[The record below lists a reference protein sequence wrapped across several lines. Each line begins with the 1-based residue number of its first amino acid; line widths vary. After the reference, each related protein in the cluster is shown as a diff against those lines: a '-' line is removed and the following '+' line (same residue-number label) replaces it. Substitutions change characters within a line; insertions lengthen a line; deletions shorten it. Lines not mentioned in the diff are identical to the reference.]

1 MASRPV
7 SPRALLAEPL
17 RSDPVI
23 DRRTFLAGTGA
34 VLLAAPLVA
43 EAQPQTARVHKI
55 GLLPADFTSAER
67 RQQAAK
73 AKPQSRQQVYGTL
86 STPRAEELVS
96 ALKFVGPAGDYIQV
110 EVVPVTA
117 NRPLTIEV
125 EATNLVGRGVE
136 IIVAVGTPA
145 TIAASR
151 ATKTLPIVMVGVAD
165 PVGEGLVQSL
175 PKPGGNI
182 TGMSLLGPEL
192 LMKSVDLVVAAVPKA
207 TRIGVMWNPSNPG
220 AALSVSQTGTTLW
233 RLGGTLVPLE
243 VSQSEHLQAVLTS
256 IASLRLHAL
265 LVVGDSLFTKNSTNI
280 ITVATA
286 AKLPT
291 MFQSRDWVDAG
302 GLMAYEP
309 DFSELIR
316 DTSMYVARILRGA
329 KPADLPVEQ
338 PRRFQFIVNRKAATK
353 LSLVIPPSVL
363 GRADEVIE

>member
-1 MASRPV
+1 
-7 SPRALLAEPL
+7 
-17 RSDPVI
+17 VI
-23 DRRTFLAGTGA
+23 ERRTFLGAIAGA
-34 VLLAAPLVA
+34 LLAAPLAA
-43 EAQPQTARVHKI
+43 EAQPQTARVRKV

-73 AKPQSRQQVYGTL
+73 AKRLPQYGTVYGTF
-86 STPRAEELVS
+86 STPRTEELVS
-96 ALKFVGPAGDYIQV
+96 ALKFVGPAGDHIQV
-110 EVVPVTA
+110 EVVPATG
-117 NRPLTIEV
+117 NRPLSIEL

-136 IIVAVGTPA
+136 LIVAVGTPA

-165 PVGEGLVQSL
+165 PVGEGLIQSL

-182 TGMSLLGPEL
+182 TGLSLLGPEI
-192 LMKSVDLVVAAVPKA
+192 LMKSLDLVVAAVPKA

-243 VSQSEHLQAVLTS
+243 VSQSEHLQAALTS
-256 IASLRLHAL
+256 ITSLRLHAL

-280 ITVATA
+280 LTVATA

-291 MFQSRDWVDAG
+291 MFQSRDWIDAG

-338 PRRFQFIVNRKAATK
+338 PRRFEFIVNRKTATK
-353 LSLVIPPSVL
+353 LGLVIPPSVL